1 MAATKL
7 LIEIWDRE
15 VQRIGLDTNLRRE
28 SALQKKK
35 KLLLIKHRTV
45 EVAVRRSLRRA
56 TGINWHTQM
65 VPSCTNQWRDR
76 KNRGRLQNFRPFFL
90 TFYVMPMQRPAHT
103 RATTKWRRSFRAA
116 DYGFKKAI
124 ESSYM
129 LIKKN
134 FYKNSLKNQLNFSA
148 LDCGIF
154 ISFESFGFYH
164 IEAIWSIGMILPNSF
179 FCMPLIP

>member
-7 LIEIWDRE
+7 LIQIWDRE

-90 TFYVMPMQRPAHT
+90 TYCVMPMQRTAHT

-116 DYGFKKAI
+116 DYGFKRQSNQVTHVDK
-124 ESSYM
+124 EE
-129 LIKKN
+129 
-134 FYKNSLKNQLNFSA
+134 FLK
-148 LDCGIF
+148 
-154 ISFESFGFYH
+154 
-164 IEAIWSIGMILPNSF
+164 
-179 FCMPLIP
+179 